1 MLILQGGDFWNLL
14 LTACLEGLRTESAGK
29 DEDSNFVAYSCCF
42 QDPDL
47 LMAVTSQLIH
57 LIFKSNLDR
66 EKHLENLNKSMAK
79 LLKTSL
85 ASMEAG
91 VHEAKLRVLMQF
103 VIELQVGALDY
114 KFLP

>member
-14 LTACLEGLRTESAGK
+14 LTACLEDLGTEPAGE

-47 LMAVTSQLIH
+47 LMAVTSQLTH

-66 EKHLENLNKSMAK
+66 LDSGGDIQCCIDWDK
-79 LLKTSL
+79 L
-85 ASMEAG
+85 
-91 VHEAKLRVLMQF
+91 
-103 VIELQVGALDY
+103 Y
-114 KFLP
+114 